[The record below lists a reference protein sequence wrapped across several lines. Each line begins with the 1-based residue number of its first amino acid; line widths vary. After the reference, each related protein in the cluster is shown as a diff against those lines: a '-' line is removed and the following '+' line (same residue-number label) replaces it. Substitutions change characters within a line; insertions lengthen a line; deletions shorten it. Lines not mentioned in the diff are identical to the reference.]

1 MRNDRMINRKLSL
14 WRCLLGIFSCETGQA
29 LAEMSLT
36 VPFFLLVLLGAF
48 DLARAAYAGIEVT
61 NAARAAVQYA
71 SQNSAT
77 AADTHAIQNAASADA
92 ANLSGLTTAVSVSG
106 ICSDGNACSETGAA
120 CRPTD
125 CPASHIE
132 TILTVDSSATF
143 APLFPMPGI
152 PNAITMHGHAV
163 QKVLNH

>member
-1 MRNDRMINRKLSL
+1 MINGKLPL
-14 WRCLLGIFSCETGQA
+14 WRCLLGFFTCETGQA

-36 VPFFLLVLLGAF
+36 VPFFLLVLLGAV

-77 AADTHAIQNAASADA
+77 AADTSAIQSAASADA
-92 ANLSGLTTAVSVSG
+92 SSLSGLKTTVSVSG
-106 ICSDGNACSETGAA
+106 ICSDGSACTETGGA

-125 CPASHIE
+125 CSTSHIE

-143 APLFPMPGI
+143 EPMFPMPGI
-152 PNAITMHGHAV
+152 PNALTMHGHAV